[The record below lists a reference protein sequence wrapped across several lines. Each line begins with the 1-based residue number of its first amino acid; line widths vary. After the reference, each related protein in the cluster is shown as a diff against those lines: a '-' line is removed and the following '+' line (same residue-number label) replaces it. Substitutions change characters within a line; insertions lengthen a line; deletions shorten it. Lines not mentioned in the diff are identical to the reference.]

1 MFWEEPDLSPAAQ
14 QALRSALMETSLR
27 SVEPE
32 HALLALLEDE
42 QSPLVKAARYLKPS
56 FNPRTMRDNV
66 LINVKSAL
74 SVPPPPAW
82 SSQLLH
88 RRFQEMITSARSAPE
103 WADAT
108 PEYRNQLMCAAVIQS
123 LKAGAKLVLTS
134 AGVPPAELETRLRK
148 PIVQTTLNLFD
159 AAGAVNMAAFDRA
172 AQKILRLIESEG
184 QGRGLNRI
192 VSSLVLLGFASADGG
207 IMQTALRLQTP
218 MVDPRKLRDNLSL
231 HVQALGTGRF
241 NNDLALRKEFMQP
254 AVVMM
259 LERSLSEAAAVDA
272 QRIGEAELLK
282 GFLLAGDAFVES
294 FLRGEKVDISELS
307 RYVTQ
312 RRTGEVRLG
321 EPEPPKQLSIEEI
334 DQHLRSSVIGQE
346 QAIDIVMP
354 MIKRLRF
361 GYTRKGRPAGVLLFV
376 GLSGTGKTQLAKEIA
391 RSVYGDEEQLIF
403 LEMGQFGSEYSKT
416 SFVGAPPGLV
426 GYGEGILTNG
436 LRDKPE
442 SVVLFDE
449 VEKAHKSV
457 FDVVLRFLDEG
468 QISDAGGAVRDGR
481 RCVLVL
487 TSNLGIRELEQL
499 IQEQTHAGRMSH
511 DARASIRSQVRNTLM
526 KVDFF
531 RPEFLNRVDE
541 IVLFNRFTRDAFHR
555 IMTRLLKNEK
565 ARFHDD
571 KELAVAWDE
580 NLIEFLVNT
589 CEQRSDEGARACG
602 RLVSDFFVT
611 PLIDFFLN
619 PLNVNTR
626 GARVRWDGEQI
637 VVESMPS

>member
-1 MFWEEPDLSPAAQ
+1 MFWEEPDLSSAAQ

-42 QSPLVKAARYLKPS
+42 QSPLVKAGRFLKPT
-56 FNPRTMRDNV
+56 FNPKAMRDNV
-66 LINVKSAL
+66 LITMKSSL
-74 SVPPPPAW
+74 SVPAPPVW

-88 RRFQEMITSARSAPE
+88 QRFRDMIAAAHTAPE

-108 PEYRNQLMCAAVIQS
+108 AEYRNQLICAAVIQS
-123 LKAGAKLVLTS
+123 LKPSAKLVLTA
-134 AGVPPAELETRLRK
+134 AGVAPAELEARLRK
-148 PIVQTTLNLFD
+148 PIAQTMLAVFD
-159 AAGAVNMAAFDRA
+159 AAGAVNLQAFDRG
-172 AQKILRLIESEG
+172 AQKILHLIESEG

-192 VSSLVLLGFASADGG
+192 VSSLVLLGFASADGS
-207 IMQTALRLQTP
+207 ILQTALRLQTP
-218 MVDPRKLRDNLSL
+218 TVDPKKLRDNLSL
-231 HVQALGTGRF
+231 HVQALGSGRF
-241 NNDLALRKEFMQP
+241 NADLTLRKELLQP
-254 AVVMM
+254 AVVAM
-259 LERSLSEAAAVDA
+259 LDKSLSEAAEIDA
-272 QRIGEAELLK
+272 ERIGEAELLK

-294 FLRGEKVDISELS
+294 FLRSEKVDVSELS
-307 RYVTQ
+307 RYVAQ

-321 EPEPPKQLSIEEI
+321 ELEPPKPLSIAEI
-334 DQHLRSSVIGQE
+334 EQHLRSSVIGQE

-391 RSVYGDEEQLIF
+391 RSVYGNEEQLIF

-468 QISDAGGAVRDGR
+468 QISDASGAIRDGR
-481 RCVLVL
+481 RCVLIL

-499 IQEQTHAGRMSH
+499 IQEQTHAGHISH
-511 DARASIRSQVRNTLM
+511 GARAAVRSQVRETLM
-526 KVDFF
+526 RIDFF

-541 IVLFNRFTRDAFHR
+541 IVLFNRFTRDAFQR
-555 IMTRLLKNEK
+555 IITRQLESEK
-565 ARFHDD
+565 TRFHDD
-571 KELAVAWDE
+571 KELSVSWDDK
-580 NLIEFLVNT
+580 LFAFLVDA
-589 CEQRSDEGARACG
+589 CEQRDGEGARACG

-611 PLIDFFLN
+611 PLIDFFLDPAN
-619 PLNVNTR
+619 AGTR
-626 GARVRWDGEQI
+626 GARVSWNGERM
-637 VVESMPS
+637 VVESVKA